1 MTVTERSGL
10 RSRLMGQV
18 SRNPGHLDPGA
29 PLHGIPRIALDGMGP
44 DLRASLEARV
54 ERLGYLGEFFQCA
67 ANVPEALLHF
77 VRFTEAAKG
86 PLDDRIVELV
96 AITLA
101 TVTQNTYERNQH
113 ERLAIKLG
121 FDRRWVQDVELLEP
135 DRLPDERERAVQR
148 YLLAAAPAYGRGAA
162 SELEGVVDALG
173 PDAAVAVMLIA
184 ARYLAH
190 ALVVNSLELAPPVP
204 SIFEDGFDGQ

>member
-1 MTVTERSGL
+1 LE
-10 RSRLMGQV
+10 
-18 SRNPGHLDPGA
+18 PGPP
-29 PLHGIPRIALDGMGP
+29 PLGIRRIALDGMGP

-77 VRFTEAAKG
+77 VRFTDAAKG

-101 TVTQNTYERNQH
+101 TLTQNRYELHQH
-113 ERLAIKLG
+113 ERLAIRLG
-121 FDRRWVQDVELLEP
+121 FERGWVQDVERLEP
-135 DRLPDERERAVQR
+135 ECLDGHEQLVQR
-148 YLLAAAPAYGRGAA
+148 YLLTAIPTHGRGATGA
-162 SELEGVVDALG
+162 LEALVDGLG
-173 PDAAVAVMLIA
+173 PEGAVAVMLLA
-184 ARYLAH
+184 GRYLAH
-190 ALVVNSLELAPPVP
+190 ALVVNSLELSPPVP